1 MKSNLRFQEKTF
13 IVPIDLQWKRLDKFV
28 SISDHKKQILH
39 GVSGR
44 AKSGQLMGL
53 MGPSGSG
60 KTTLLNV
67 LGGRGLADL
76 TGDVHINGVKF
87 KKSMKR
93 LIAYVLQEDIFYTN
107 LTVREQLYFTSHLR
121 LPDSLSH
128 AAKRDAVNRIIKTL
142 RIERC
147 ADTQI
152 LLVSGGERKRCNI
165 GTELLTNPSILLLDE
180 PTSGLDSTAANSL
193 IITLRALAAKKLT
206 IITSIHQP
214 SSKVFYAF
222 DRLMLLVDGH
232 TVYSGAPGQCM
243 TYLGGLGYFPPADY
257 NPADF
262 VMDLLSGPSTSDGPD
277 HGIDQKVEDVET
289 GQIPQL
295 HCEFV
300 KACLIDAWGSQQQD
314 KDESLYDAG
323 SDLSID
329 QMVSPPF
336 QVSYRTQ
343 FFILLERALKNSKA
357 QKMSFMNILQTLG
370 MSVIC
375 GLVWFQMPYTE
386 HSINDRAGY
395 VFFFQSYWF
404 VMTLFQGIMT
414 FLPERVIILK
424 ERSAGSYR
432 LSAFFLSKIMSELP
446 VQLLM
451 PFLFLVIS
459 YPMSNLNNSVSV
471 FFAVV
476 GTQLLATLCGESVG
490 IFIGTVTTDFE
501 KAMVYATL
509 ASMALMLT
517 GGFFAQRLPFFLK
530 WAQYL
535 SPFKYSYDACL
546 QLVFNSPVPC
556 DGGVV
561 MAQCVDSAAV
571 SASDVLAYLY
581 VSDSL
586 PLNAC
591 LLILFLVVFRIAA
604 YLCLRFLPH
613 NSGRK

>member
-1 MKSNLRFQEKTF
+1 MATDLR
-13 IVPIDLQWKRLDKFV
+13 WKNLDKYV
-28 SISDHKKQILH
+28 SVSDHKKQILFK
-39 GVSGR
+39 VSGL
-44 AKSGQLMGL
+44 AKAGQLVAL

-76 TGDVHINGVKF
+76 TGDVYINRTKF

-128 AAKRDAVNRIIKTL
+128 IAKRDAVNHVIKTL

-193 IITLRALAAKKLT
+193 IVTLRALAAEQMT

-222 DRLMLLVDGH
+222 DHLVLLADGH
-232 TVYSGAPGQCM
+232 TVYAGAPSHCLA
-243 TYLGGLGYFPPADY
+243 YFSGLGYSPPADY

-262 VMDLLSGPSTSDGPD
+262 VMDLLSSPAADLTDAEADLKIGDSEC
-277 HGIDQKVEDVET
+277 DQLA
-289 GQIPQL
+289 QL
-295 HCEFV
+295 SCQV
-300 KACLIDAWGSQQQD
+300 IKARLIDAWESQRD
-314 KDESLYDAG
+314 KEIEEMSTSPLESFQAEQG
-323 SDLSID
+323 NP
-329 QMVSPPF
+329 SPT
-336 QVSYRTQ
+336 VSYRTQ
-343 FFILLERALKNSKA
+343 FFVLLERALKNSKA
-357 QKMSFMNILQTLG
+357 QKMSTLTVLQTLG

-375 GLVWFQMPYTE
+375 GLVWFRMPYTE
-386 HSINDRAGY
+386 RSINDRAGY

-404 VMTLFQGIMT
+404 IMTLFQGMMT
-414 FLPERVIILK
+414 FLPERFIILK

-432 LSAFFLSKIMSELP
+432 LSAFFLSKTVSELP

-459 YPMSNLNNSVSV
+459 YPMSNLNSSVTV

-490 IFIGTVTTDFE
+490 IFIGTVTMDFE
-501 KAMVYATL
+501 KAMVLATL

-517 GGFFAQRLPFFLK
+517 GGFFAQRLPLFLK
-530 WAQYL
+530 WFQYL

-546 QLVFNSPVPC
+546 QLVFDSPVPC

-561 MAQCVDSAAV
+561 MAQCVGASTVAAN
-571 SASDVLAYLY
+571 DVLDYLS

-591 LLILFLVVFRIAA
+591 LLILFLVAFRIAA
-604 YLCLRFLPH
+604 YLSLRFLPH